1 MASRNTRI
9 FSHLAFLVLF
19 SIGLMGC
26 ASYTVP
32 GRGANMDA
40 ALGGVSNRIRQQ
52 QTDSQITEV
61 LDRKPLAHFP
71 TGVAIVRI
79 QAPGYQSQTVQSV
92 GNGAYSV
99 VLTRDVETDD
109 QFARLAKLPMVTG
122 LAPINR
128 LLLPTTLYDDKDL
141 RTAAA
146 ELHADVLLIYTF
158 DTNFYDEDMAAP
170 LTVITLGVSPNKH
183 IKVVTTAS
191 AVLMDTRN
199 GYIYGISEA
208 TQQHQELANAWGDDA
223 AVDRCRRDTE
233 AAAFEKLVGEISKT
247 WAGVVKQ
254 YAGQATAEA
263 K

>member
-1 MASRNTRI
+1 MIPRNTGAFSRFASLI
-9 FSHLAFLVLF
+9 FL
-19 SIGLMGC
+19 SIGLVGC

-32 GRGANMDA
+32 GGGADFHAMG
-40 ALGGVSNRIRQQ
+40 LTERTRQQ
-52 QTDSQITEV
+52 QTDVQIKDV
-61 LDRKPLAHFP
+61 LDKKPLAHFA
-71 TGVAIVRI
+71 TSIAIARI
-79 QAPGYQSQTVQSV
+79 QAPGYQSQTVQSF
-92 GNGAYSV
+92 GRGAYSV

-109 QFARLAKLPMVTG
+109 QFARLAQLPMVTG

-128 LLLPTTLYDDKDL
+128 LLLPNNLYDDKDL

-146 ELHADVLLIYTF
+146 ALHADLLLVYTF
-158 DTNFYDEDMAAP
+158 DTNFYDEDLAAP
-170 LTVITLGVSPNKH
+170 LTVITLGISPNKH

-199 GYIYGISEA
+199 GYIYGLSEA

-233 AAAFEKLVGEISKT
+233 TAAFEKLVSEFSKT
-247 WAGVVKQ
+247 WTGVVKQ
-254 YAGQATAEA
+254 YANEATAAA